1 MTRDERQAMWQSRI
15 EAFKASGESSVPA
28 WCAANDISIPSMY
41 NWLKKDWQKTDT
53 APTAPQWLTFD
64 TLNSNVAMSTQLTL
78 VIGVVSI
85 QIEEGFN
92 PTLLGEVLQV
102 LQMHVK

>member
-64 TLNSNVAMSTQLTL
+64 T
-78 VIGVVSI
+78 
-85 QIEEGFN
+85 
-92 PTLLGEVLQV
+92 
-102 LQMHVK
+102 

>member
-1 MTRDERQAMWQSRI
+1 MISVFQA
-15 EAFKASGESSVPA
+15 
-28 WCAANDISIPSMY
+28 C